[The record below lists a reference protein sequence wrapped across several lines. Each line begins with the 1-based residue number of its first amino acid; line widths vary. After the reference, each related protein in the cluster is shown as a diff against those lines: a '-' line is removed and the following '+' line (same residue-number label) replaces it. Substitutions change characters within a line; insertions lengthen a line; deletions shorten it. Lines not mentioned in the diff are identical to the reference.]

1 MIRSIVLIAIV
12 TLIGCQR
19 NDENTHN
26 QGDQNPAAE
35 GFDFD
40 HSDPAAIELADSI
53 MIAQGGRKAW
63 DETRFISWNFFGR
76 RNLVWDKH
84 KSRVRIE
91 SLPDSTIYLLN
102 MKTGQGRVRIGKVEL
117 TEADTLKKML
127 ERAER
132 IWINDSYWLVMPFKL
147 KDTGVTLKYLG
158 EDSLATGKFYN
169 VVQLTFQGVGSTP
182 ENKYLVY
189 VDRSD
194 NLVKQWAF
202 FEKASQD
209 SASAIWP
216 FDNYQQYGKLLLSAD
231 RSDGKGPRSV
241 KVDENLPDTV
251 FTEF

>member
-1 MIRSIVLIAIV
+1 V

-169 VVQLTFQGVGSTP
+169 VVQLTFQGVGTTP